1 MSAKSATVETN
12 QSVPDK
18 KWYTYNM
25 IDHSKQAPAHIVAG
39 KYGVS
44 PEVYKAWDDG
54 NCQIE
59 PYKSIDDAMDPE
71 AGTIMAI
78 AFGSN

>member
-1 MSAKSATVETN
+1 
-12 QSVPDK
+12 
-18 KWYTYNM
+18 M
-25 IDHSKQAPAHIVAG
+25 IDHSKQAPFSIVAA

-44 PEVYKAWDDG
+44 PEMQKAWEDG

-59 PYKSIDDAMDPE
+59 PSKSIDDAMDPE

-78 AFGSN
+78 AFGSH